1 MTQRSII
8 NGTFPS
14 LISKNYAQILRL
26 LCQVERSA
34 TTTAIKYVHYRC
46 RFRFLLLL
54 LLLAAALDEDSSVI
68 VFATLITVIEPE
80 LSGLFCC

>member
-1 MTQRSII
+1 MTQRSIV
-8 NGTFPS
+8 NSAFPS
-14 LISKNYAQILRL
+14 LISANYAQILRL

-46 RFRFLLLL
+46 WLRCLLL
-54 LLLAAALDEDSSVI
+54 LLLAAALDEYSSVI